1 MRRAV
6 RHRLPLYRISGEHAM
21 ADKIDPYREALVVE
35 MVTVWPE
42 DVPELPPED
51 RQRLEARLHADPR
64 RASQVE
70 YVRLHT
76 GFCRRITVTAEDVA
90 RFTAES
96 TAASAPVSGG
106 TP

>member
-1 MRRAV
+1 M
-6 RHRLPLYRISGEHAM
+6 P
-21 ADKIDPYREALVVE
+21 DKIDPYREALVVE

-42 DVPELPPED
+42 DLPELSAED

-90 RFTAES
+90 RFTAETS
-96 TAASAPVSGG
+96 PTAAPVSGG